1 MRRLSQLVKD
11 KTELIDSAQKLRIG
25 INNVEGLET
34 SGLSKQM
41 IQHLENWVDGV
52 ESGRECMFALL
63 DSMHSTKDITPPM
76 KAGQFKPLEVVQSLL
91 NLPAQFLCDNGYLFE
106 RVFSRPPATVVKEA
120 VQIIVKKA
128 EEQNSSSLGLQQIN
142 LALKQLRLDAM
153 CCANPIEETAIN
165 DAVSSLVL
173 DLNTEDANQEEKVE
187 IEPILIEDHVRIQI
201 VLRVKIITELLR
213 IHIKTTAKRKNA
225 ALSSRNPS
233 RNRKFELWNEE
244 ADEEENSEQTF
255 VDIRSLRE
263 FVSTTVQEVQQNA
276 MKSPAESLE
285 QTNIVLKPYL
295 RQLSSLKLLLTNQ
308 LNELRDSKAFLA
320 LGLSSD
326 ATDEDIKKAY
336 RILAVRLHPDKP
348 GGDTAKF
355 QQLQAMYQEVL
366 KRRKTKREEEETV
379 KSMREKR
386 QQEQTNLR
394 NSRNRQKKAD
404 DELQKSLEKE
414 DEELEEL
421 LRNINTDMQKNSED
435 LAGFSKKKEQLRKK
449 GGINESDKAEEED
462 KENMLEGS
470 ENEASPND
478 HSPDGAKDNVTT
490 NSSETEESKTDN
502 PERHLDEDDS
512 CKQPEE
518 SSTSE
523 DFLVVE
529 DVDSDGD
536 DLTAFTKK
544 SLAEPD
550 ANALAPNS
558 AKSTSAHNGSK
569 FAAALLQLSLPLKP
583 AGPFESDEAHAAA
596 LIQYTQSMLPL
607 LHHAATK
614 ATYTVQKLIKWQKQ
628 WEKTFKDSSLSLSEV
643 MEKLLQI
650 AMQAMGGHVAFI
662 DHISAPST
670 STASYTYQE
679 TQRNRLLS
687 APIRAVAPALEV
699 ICDITQRIA
708 ATGMELASECGAD
721 FMQAIGM
728 ETHFLK
734 EIEVTMNESLAC
746 LRGVVPIATSLD
758 QLMSCLQ
765 RSYDTQRLTASTASS
780 MMLDM
785 LTDMMRTAMKNTVAT
800 HCGAVDSMMQAAN
813 AATHLSDRLKQL
825 QEKVQRNVLL
835 EAKRQADYERMRHE
849 EEEEYSAEDRESI
862 RRARQQPPQQQQKPP
877 AAGDDGP
884 NGEEESRKQGSE
896 EEEDDEKNLT
906 GLDLLKSK
914 IRKLQVQLYLQQVTA
929 LQTMNAET
937 VTLQENILEELQS
950 LTLLAPGPRH
960 QVQSQQPLH
969 RIQGVNAEVVE
980 SVVSLV
986 AEMLDASLAQFRQTY
1001 QQQRPSLL
1009 LDDTLPV
1016 QSSSS
1021 LELRSPSLE
1030 QHQVH
1035 LELRHHLDLDYVT
1048 QSLMKHLVWC
1058 IDIVLSDHS
1067 HITLRQLLVQAEFLS
1082 AVSDQGQAGQDNVS
1096 PTTSIDEEAT
1106 SKEKEHAKMMP
1117 KVALLPDYRA
1127 KTLYLAS
1134 VLDMPAIKNLL
1145 FTELPQKLQEI
1156 LSE

>member
-1 MRRLSQLVKD
+1 
-11 KTELIDSAQKLRIG
+11 
-25 INNVEGLET
+25 
-34 SGLSKQM
+34 
-41 IQHLENWVDGV
+41 
-52 ESGRECMFALL
+52 MFALL

-153 CCANPIEETAIN
+153 CSANPIEEPAIN
-165 DAVSSLVL
+165 DAESSHVS

-308 LNELRDSKAFLA
+308 LNELRDSRAFLA

-366 KRRKTKREEEETV
+366 KRRKSKREEEETV

-394 NSRNRQKKAD
+394 NSRNRQKKANE
-404 DELQKSLEKE
+404 ELQKSLEKE

-421 LRNINTDMQKNSED
+421 LRNINTDMQKDSED

-449 GGINESDKAEEED
+449 GGINDSDKAEEED

-470 ENEASPND
+470 ENEASTID

-512 CKQPEE
+512 CKQPEK

-536 DLTAFTKK
+536 DLAAFTKK

-550 ANALAPNS
+550 ANELAPNS

-583 AGPFESDEAHAAA
+583 AGPFESDEAHAEA

-614 ATYTVQKLIKWQKQ
+614 ATYAVQKLIKWQKQ

-728 ETHFLK
+728 ESHFLK

-765 RSYDTQRLTASTASS
+765 RSYDTQRLTASNTSS

-884 NGEEESRKQGSE
+884 IGEEESRKQGSE

-914 IRKLQVQLYLQQVTA
+914 IRKLQVIFIIYLIIYSILFLIESYLLSEYVQVQLYLQQVTA

-937 VTLQENILEELQS
+937 VTLQDNILEELQS

-1016 QSSSS
+1016 QSSTF

-1082 AVSDQGQAGQDNVS
+1082 AVSDQGQAGQDNIS
-1096 PTTSIDEEAT
+1096 PTSSIDEEPT